1 VTTWKDSMILASVDT
16 PLRDAITRHCIL
28 RVRYTVGV
36 SMEGLLI
43 DEIWRAFSVPP
54 RESQL

>member
-1 VTTWKDSMILASVDT
+1 MILASVDT